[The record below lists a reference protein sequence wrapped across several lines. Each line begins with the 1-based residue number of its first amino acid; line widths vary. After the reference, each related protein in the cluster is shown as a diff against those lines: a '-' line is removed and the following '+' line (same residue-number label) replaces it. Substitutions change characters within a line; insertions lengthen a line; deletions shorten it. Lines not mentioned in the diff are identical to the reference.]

1 MEITTIGNI
10 VVGSLFTMGKPTGG
24 KDYTWLKQQA
34 IEFARGR
41 MQQNLSFNIITDYVQ
56 LSPSNKVYTFPND
69 CIAINKVGYLSG
81 NRVYPLGVDNSL
93 ALPNPVEFQCEGMP
107 SSTEASNYRWYP
119 WYAGQKFTTSIES
132 SPNYY
137 RVNGR
142 QIIFSNDIPNGKLA
156 VEYFSTTGINEDT
169 IIDASHARVFKLW
182 LMREYSIHKG
192 DRSMVS
198 FYTNEFISEEWN
210 ANILA
215 YCPAL
220 SEIANAVRSSTRLNL
235 A

>member
-10 VVGSLFTMGKPTGG
+10 VVSALFTMGKPSGG

-34 IEFARGR
+34 VEYARGR
-41 MQQNLSFNIITDYVQ
+41 MHQDMVIGIKTDYVQ
-56 LSPSNKVYTFPND
+56 LSPSNKVYTLPSD
-69 CIAINKVGYLSG
+69 CVAVNKVGYLSG
-81 NRVYPLGVDNSL
+81 NRVYPLGIDNTL
-93 ALPNPVEFQCEGMP
+93 ALPNPIEFQCEGFQSP
-107 SSTEASNYRWYP
+107 SESNEYRWFP
-119 WYAGQKFTTSIES
+119 WYVGQNFTQSAEF

-156 VEYFSTTGINEDT
+156 VEYFSTSGINEDT
-169 IIDASHARVFKLW
+169 IVDPSHARVFKLW
-182 LMREYSIHKG
+182 LMREYSIQYDK
-192 DRSMVS
+192 SMVS
-198 FYTNEFISEEWN
+198 FYTTELVVEEWG

-215 YCPAL
+215 YSPSL
-220 SEIANAVRSSTRLNL
+220 EDIANAVRSSTRLNL